1 MSTFLRILG
10 VGLISSVCALLLKK
24 QTAASFFVP
33 LFGLSAVLLLI
44 VGQYGQI
51 LSTLLAALSD
61 SGFGRYGTLMVK
73 SLGVGLIA
81 QFAGNICRDFGEE
94 NLASG
99 IELAGKAEILL
110 LCLPL
115 TSEVLTLLREI
126 LS

>member
-1 MSTFLRILG
+1 MSTFVRILG
-10 VGLISSVCALLLKK
+10 MGLISAVIALLLKK

-33 LFGLSAVLLLI
+33 LFGLSAILLLI
-44 VGQYGQI
+44 VGEYGEI
-51 LSTLLAALSD
+51 FTTLLSALGD

-73 SLGVGLIA
+73 SFGVGLVT

-94 NLASG
+94 NLASS

-115 TSEVLTLLREI
+115 TTEVLTLLREI